1 MYGRSKVMVLFC
13 VSLLI
18 TYYSNNIN
26 CSSSNGSNSSRSS
39 SIRREFAP
47 KCFVRSLAVVLIEK
61 RAIGRDNSSNSILP
75 FWQYIKMAC
84 DINY

>member
-1 MYGRSKVMVLFC
+1 MFQY
-13 VSLLI
+13 SLLI
-18 TYYSNNIN
+18 IYYSNNIN

-39 SIRREFAP
+39 SIGREFAP
-47 KCFVRSLAVVLIEK
+47 KRFVRSLAVVLIEK

-84 DINY
+84 DIN